1 VLAVQDRS
9 CDRRL
14 VPKCDGSGQSLT
26 PLLIASHRP
35 QTLVTFHGGMAA
47 IGYEWGSMQHLRGRD
62 KCPDHLAH
70 SAIAKAFVSFAGGF
84 KGEPPYRA
92 APISSIVYPVDGGM
106 EVSPLPPSPSIALT
120 LATRIGRM
128 PLVGTS
134 S

>member
-1 VLAVQDRS
+1 
-9 CDRRL
+9 
-14 VPKCDGSGQSLT
+14 
-26 PLLIASHRP
+26 
-35 QTLVTFHGGMAA
+35 MAA

-128 PLVGTS
+128 PLVGIPS
-134 S
+134 